1 MTTTCFNRVLVTG
14 LVVWSL
20 TAAMVFGQSH
30 QPMQES
36 AARLAATLRK
46 SGLKKVAVVPLAF
59 VIDQSKEQAR
69 RAGYQD
75 EQTVQAIAVRPTL
88 SASQDSLRVAEQM
101 QRCLSEAGEGELAL
115 VPSEDLF
122 GRLSAA
128 NDRTRELTPTGKE
141 LAGIVNPE
149 GDIEAL
155 VVGTVRKFHEESMSE
170 AAGNTYLHLQPEQKS
185 YEWSVIKLSDRTILD
200 SKTIDSGYISL
211 ADAVYNGLS
220 AEYFRY
226 QSNGRLQCLLDY
238 RQQDRKDLPLRPS
251 DPEVL
256 FDKNG
261 AVHPVINPYCP
272 FKVQFLANDRVLPV
286 YVATAQVTLW
296 NGRTTEKKTIIL
308 NAAAINLE
316 PGEEPVIRVSNTCAQ
331 RVMVAVFVDGVNI
344 LGKARELPD
353 ESCRAWVLDPNK
365 KAEFKSWWTGDSS
378 APVQEEGF
386 IIDAWEDSVAGR
398 MGLPADSS
406 SARAITLVFFTD
418 GLVQPQSIQFFERT
432 WTQSAYLTSPNS
444 NRVTVIEEMVPLGS
458 TAAAPSPFGVGAKP
472 PKPGQLDWVQ
482 GARVG
487 TILASMQVLYC
498 PSSETKATLERHISS
513 KNQWGKI
520 SGIVP
525 VLTGP

>member
-1 MTTTCFNRVLVTG
+1 MTITCCNRVLVTG

-20 TAAMVFGQSH
+20 TAAMVFGQSN

-59 VIDQSKEQAR
+59 VIDQSAEQKNRVLINGDEEAPMSF
-69 RAGYQD
+69 AG
-75 EQTVQAIAVRPTL
+75 PTL
-88 SASQDSLRVAEQM
+88 SGSRDSLLIAEQM
-101 QRCLSEAGEGELAL
+101 QRYLSEAGDGEIAV

-122 GRLSAA
+122 ERLSKAYK
-128 NDRTRELTPTGKE
+128 RTSELTPTGKE

-149 GDIEAL
+149 GDIEAI
-155 VVGTVRKFHEESMSE
+155 VVGSVRKFHKEFVSPANGGTFLE
-170 AAGNTYLHLQPEQKS
+170 PEQKS
-185 YEWSVIKLSDRTILD
+185 YEWSLIRLSDRTILD
-200 SKTIDSGYISL
+200 TKTIDSGYISL

-226 QSNGRLQCLLDY
+226 QSNGRLQCLLNYD
-238 RQQDRKDLPLRPS
+238 QQDQKDLPLLPR
-251 DPEVL
+251 DPEALYARGFV
-256 FDKNG
+256 FNSR
-261 AVHPVINPYCP
+261 VHPLTNPYCP
-272 FKVQFLANDRVLPV
+272 FKVQFLVNDRVLPI
-286 YVATAQVTLW
+286 YVATADSFRNTQ
-296 NGRTTEKKTIIL
+296 TTEKRIL
-308 NAAAINLE
+308 NCTLVNLE

-378 APVQEEGF
+378 SPVQEEAF

-398 MGLPADSS
+398 MGLPADAS

-418 GLVQPQSIQFFERT
+418 GIPQRQSVQFFERY
-432 WTQSAYLTSPNS
+432 WIQDAFLPNTSS
-444 NRVTVIEEMVPLGS
+444 NRVTVTEEMEPVGS
-458 TAAAPSPFGVGAKP
+458 AGAAPSAFGFGKKP
-472 PKPGQLDWVQ
+472 PKPGQLKWIQ

-487 TILASMQVLYC
+487 TMLASMQVLYC

-513 KNQWGKI
+513 KNQWEEI

>member
-1 MTTTCFNRVLVTG
+1 MTITCCNRVLVTG

-20 TAAMVFGQSH
+20 TAAMVFGQSN

-59 VIDQSKEQAR
+59 VIDQSAEQKDRVFIKRDEEAPMSVAR
-69 RAGYQD
+69 PA
-75 EQTVQAIAVRPTL
+75 L
-88 SASQDSLRVAEQM
+88 SGSRDSLLVAEQM

-122 GRLSAA
+122 ERLSKA
-128 NDRTRELTPTGKE
+128 NKRTSELTPTGKE

-149 GDIEAL
+149 GDIEAI
-155 VVGTVRKFHEESMSE
+155 VVGTVRKFHKEFVSPANGGKFLE
-170 AAGNTYLHLQPEQKS
+170 PEQKS
-185 YEWSVIKLSDRTILD
+185 YEWSLIKLSDRTILD
-200 SKTIDSGYISL
+200 SKSIDSGYISL

-226 QSNGRLQCLLDY
+226 QSNGRLQCLLAY

-256 FDKNG
+256 FDKDYSLNS
-261 AVHPVINPYCP
+261 AVHPLINPYCP
-272 FKVQFLANDRVLPV
+272 FKVQFLVSDRVLPV
-286 YVATAQVTLW
+286 YVATADSFFNRQTPKKSIFNCTLV
-296 NGRTTEKKTIIL
+296 
-308 NAAAINLE
+308 NLE
-316 PGEEPVIRVSNTCAQ
+316 PGEDPVIRVSNTCSQ

-378 APVQEEGF
+378 SPVQEEAF

-406 SARAITLVFFTD
+406 SARAITIVFFTD
-418 GLVQPQSIQFFERT
+418 GIPQRQYVQFFERR
-432 WTQSAYLTSPNS
+432 WIQEAFLPNASS
-444 NRVTVIEEMVPLGS
+444 NRVTVTEEMEPVGS
-458 TAAAPSPFGVGAKP
+458 AGAASSAFGFGAKP
-472 PKPGQLDWVQ
+472 PKPGQLEWIQ